1 MHKSGKASYPPKGG
15 HPGKG
20 VDKGAAN
27 PPKPKKTGKKKT

>member
-1 MHKSGKASYPPKGG
+1 MHKSGEKKYPPKGG

-20 VDKGAAN
+20 MAN